1 MKRIMLITLL
11 LPFTSYS
18 HAIEKCVDADGRV
31 QYGDY
36 CSLADP
42 VEIESVGIQGYYR
55 SNEVQTTAYSESVP
69 AQYGRDAS
77 EYIEESARLV
87 GNLPYGTPGDK
98 YKRESKLELARIV
111 ASIGQ
116 SKMGKRSNPQAEVQ
130 FNNAIEVLQK
140 LPYGTPGDRY
150 KRQSMYDQARVYVN
164 LGRTAMGLSILKE
177 PVRKTDEYA
186 HFGSSKPVYKY
197 KSDTGQEYQYDL
209 SNPLDRIEYEVDI
222 DAQLRD
228 KANPLLNEIDRNI
241 GQYGGGAKQ

>member
-1 MKRIMLITLL
+1 MNRILLITIL

-77 EYIEESARLV
+77 EYIAESARLIRD
-87 GNLPYGTPGDK
+87 LPYGTPGDK
-98 YKRESKLELARIV
+98 QIREARFEMARIV

-116 SKMGKRSNPQAEVQ
+116 SKMGKRSNPEAEKY
-130 FNNAIEVLQK
+130 FKNAIELLNN
-140 LPYGTPGDRY
+140 LPHGTPGDRNL
-150 KRQSMYDQARVYVN
+150 RQSKYDQAKAYVN
-164 LGRTAMGLSILKE
+164 LGRTAMGLSILK
-177 PVRKTDEYA
+177 
-186 HFGSSKPVYKY
+186 
-197 KSDTGQEYQYDL
+197 
-209 SNPLDRIEYEVDI
+209 
-222 DAQLRD
+222 
-228 KANPLLNEIDRNI
+228 
-241 GQYGGGAKQ
+241 